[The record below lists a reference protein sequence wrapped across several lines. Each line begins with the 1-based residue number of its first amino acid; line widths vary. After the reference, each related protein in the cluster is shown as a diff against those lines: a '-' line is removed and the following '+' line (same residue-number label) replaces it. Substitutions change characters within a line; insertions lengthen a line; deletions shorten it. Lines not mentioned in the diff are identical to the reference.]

1 MSFERVFETSSIFNV
16 SLVNFFLGNSDKIL
30 VKT

>member
-1 MSFERVFETSSIFNV
+1 MSFEVVFETSSVFNV
-16 SLVNFFLGNSDKIL
+16 SLVHFFLGNSDKIL

>member
-1 MSFERVFETSSIFNV
+1 MSFEIVFETWSIFNV
-16 SLVNFFLGNSDKIL
+16 SLVSFFLGNSDKIL